1 MTAPLPAKKTVQ
13 VHGVS
18 YTLMAMPAK
27 GDDPCHWCA
36 ARNNMRLCDVLCGG
50 CDFGHVFIRSD
61 CKKYVR

>member
-1 MTAPLPAKKTVQ
+1 MTAPMPAKKTVQ

-18 YTLMAMPAK
+18 YHLMAMPAK

-36 ARNNMRLCDVLCGG
+36 ARNNMRLCDVLCPG
-50 CDFGHVFIRSD
+50 CGFGQVFIRSD